1 MKYRQLT
8 KEQFESLHEEFATF
22 LATQSID
29 VNEWNELK
37 KEKPH
42 VAEDEMNV
50 FSDVVWDDVL
60 TKTQHLEHFSKQSIN
75 LFKCDKN
82 EIHRIFIKVNKDIDL
97 LEKDGFEWLL
107 SNPTDNS
114 VEYFTGSKSYG
125 TERNEEL
132 FDLIE
137 KGSSIAKGELF
148 EYFNRLVS
156 K

>member
-8 KEQFESLHEEFATF
+8 KEQFESLHEEFALF

-29 VNEWNELK
+29 VKEWNQLK
-37 KEKPH
+37 KEKPQ

-60 TKTQHLEHFSKQSIN
+60 TKTSYLEHFSKQSVN
-75 LFKCDKN
+75 LFKCDKE
-82 EIHRIFIKVNKDIDL
+82 EIHRIFVKINKDINL
-97 LEKDGFEWLL
+97 LEQEGFEWLL
-107 SNPTDNS
+107 SNPTDDA
-114 VEYFTGSKSYG
+114 VEYFNG
-125 TERNEEL
+125 TKKYTSERNLEI

-137 KGSSIAKGELF
+137 KGSSIAKGELH
-148 EYFNRLVS
+148 EYFNRLIT